1 LSILVCRGA
10 VAQYPSLFKN
20 GERTFTIAGAVSLSR
35 FFFAK
40 LKHKCRLF
48 KVLICSFQIGRT

>member
-1 LSILVCRGA
+1 LPLRNIRLF
-10 VAQYPSLFKN
+10 FKN